1 MQPNSQ
7 WKKESK
13 MSTERR
19 KVLQTE
25 ELLYEA
31 VLLCVPSAGVFTFL
45 PVAKMEKLDCG
56 AVAFLWM
63 TSPFGRAYPAH
74 HRPDHGTM
82 WFSKRL
88 SDWVTDIPCCVAF
101 RVFTTLTLPQS
112 GLARE
117 KPREED
123 VVLWMLPQTGRGS
136 CDWMQSHTK
145 WFYVDAVTV
154 LTGFYNFSFFIS
166 FFLSLLKYRCLV
178 GWPVLCLPSG
188 GAWRTAEDCLM
199 ALNNLLILWLSD
211 WHRFHV
217 SDILNKRIAG
227 AKPRGNIIFQ
237 CGVLLTGLIY
247 LTSHNRDLLRPGN
260 NTGGFLIIA
269 RSSWIELTLWRW
281 ERVSEK
287 CRLTP
292 GGGLVGESK
301 NGLSDLMV

>member
-1 MQPNSQ
+1 MLRCFPRVYDTHRTTKRSRTR
-7 WKKESK
+7 KA
-13 MSTERR
+13 ER
-19 KVLQTE
+19 KD
-25 ELLYEA
+25 A
-31 VLLCVPSAGVFTFL
+31 
-45 PVAKMEKLDCG
+45 
-56 AVAFLWM
+56 
-63 TSPFGRAYPAH
+63 
-74 HRPDHGTM
+74 
-82 WFSKRL
+82 
-88 SDWVTDIPCCVAF
+88 
-101 RVFTTLTLPQS
+101 
-112 GLARE
+112 
-117 KPREED
+117 
-123 VVLWMLPQTGRGS
+123 VLWMLPQTGRGS
-136 CDWMQSHTK
+136 CDWMQSLTK
-145 WFYVDAVTV
+145 WFYVDAVAV
-154 LTGFYNFSFFIS
+154 LTGFYYFSFFS
-166 FFLSLLKYRCLV
+166 LFLSLLKYRCLV

-287 CRLTP
+287 CRLTAS
-292 GGGLVGESK
+292 GGVGRGIEERT
-301 NGLSDLMV
+301 

>member
-1 MQPNSQ
+1 MWCSQ
-7 WKKESK
+7 TPSERKKESK

-117 KPREED
+117 KPREKMLFCGCCHKL
-123 VVLWMLPQTGRGS
+123 VVGR
-136 CDWMQSHTK
+136 
-145 WFYVDAVTV
+145 V
-154 LTGFYNFSFFIS
+154 
-166 FFLSLLKYRCLV
+166 
-178 GWPVLCLPSG
+178 
-188 GAWRTAEDCLM
+188 
-199 ALNNLLILWLSD
+199 
-211 WHRFHV
+211 
-217 SDILNKRIAG
+217 
-227 AKPRGNIIFQ
+227 
-237 CGVLLTGLIY
+237 
-247 LTSHNRDLLRPGN
+247 
-260 NTGGFLIIA
+260 
-269 RSSWIELTLWRW
+269 IEC
-281 ERVSEK
+281 RVSQ
-287 CRLTP
+287 
-292 GGGLVGESK
+292 
-301 NGLSDLMV
+301 NGFMSMPLQF